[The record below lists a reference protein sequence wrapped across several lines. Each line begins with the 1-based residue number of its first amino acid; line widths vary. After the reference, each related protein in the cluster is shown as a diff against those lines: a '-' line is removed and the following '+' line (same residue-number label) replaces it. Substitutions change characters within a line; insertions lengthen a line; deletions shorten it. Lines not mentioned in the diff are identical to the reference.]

1 MLIKTSEKTTAA
13 EHQRL
18 FLERCTLAEVNIA
31 DEFTRLAKTRAMA
44 ETPMESL
51 R

>member
-13 EHQRL
+13 RRLKEHY
-18 FLERCTLAEVNIA
+18 TPAEVNIV
-31 DEFTRLAKTRAMA
+31 DEFTRLGKARATVEM
-44 ETPMESL
+44 TTKSL